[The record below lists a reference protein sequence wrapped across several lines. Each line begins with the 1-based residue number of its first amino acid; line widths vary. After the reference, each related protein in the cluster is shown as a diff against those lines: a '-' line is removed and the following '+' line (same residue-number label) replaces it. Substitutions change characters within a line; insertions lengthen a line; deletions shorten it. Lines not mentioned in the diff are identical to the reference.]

1 MMGLCGYTGGYLPV
15 SGIDNLID
23 GIQNVY
29 PTFCK
34 IINLEASREGHQ
46 IRAIKLGKGSGAG
59 RRGVLLVGGIH
70 ARELMN
76 SDALIYFAFNLA
88 YAYSQNKDFPLGG
101 KVYGSSIV
109 KMLIENMDIY
119 ILPLANPDGRAFV
132 LAANGDRMW
141 RGNRAPN
148 PGKACK
154 GVDINRNF
162 DFLWSSG
169 IMTSGDPCNAS
180 QIYKGPSAFSEPETR
195 NVRKMLDDFPNISGM
210 IDVHSYS
217 EDILY
222 PWGDDENQTGN
233 SNMNFKNPAFN
244 GQRGTPGDAYKEY
257 IPKADLDWLVSVGN
271 SMKQGIAAVRG
282 RSYVVKQ
289 SVGLYPTSATSDDY
303 SYSRHYVNN
312 AKRKVFAY
320 CIETGPLVFKNGS
333 PDYLKSF
340 QPDFPEASCIMEDVQ
355 PALIEFS
362 IGILSASS
370 DLINSL
376 MMAASATSAKAAGKT
391 SLSRTGSRFAKLLSE
406 NRDELMELARS
417 DTRLWRQSLVTLRR
431 VLPIIQS
438 HESAKPKV
446 IDAAIVKQVDEVLGL
461 LGEKGSPKLRRALQ
475 SIQKDLQPF
484 VGKTMLEGL
493 KAADKPQPRKAAK
506 SPGKKAAKSSS
517 KKAAKSKGQ
526 KAAKPKARKAA
537 KAKPRKASKSRK

>member
-1 MMGLCGYTGGYLPV
+1 MMGLCGYNGGYMPDT
-15 SGIDNLID
+15 GINNLID

-29 PTFCK
+29 PGFCK
-34 IINLEASREGHQ
+34 IINLEASREGRP
-46 IRAIKLGKGSGAG
+46 IRAIKMGKGSGAD

-70 ARELMN
+70 ARELLN
-76 SDALIYFAFNLA
+76 PDALIYFAFNLA
-88 YAYSQNKDFPLGG
+88 YAYSQNKDFVLGN
-101 KVYGSSIV
+101 KTYTAAFV

-119 ILPLANPDGRAFV
+119 ILPLANPDGRVFV

-162 DFLWSSG
+162 DFLWTSG
-169 IMTSGDPCNAS
+169 IMTSSDPCNAS

-222 PWGDDENQTGN
+222 PWGDDENQTN
-233 SNMNFKNPAFN
+233 NTNMNFKNAAFN
-244 GQRGTPGDAYKEY
+244 GQRGTTGDAYKEY

-271 SMKQGIAAVRG
+271 NMKQGIAAVRG
-282 RSYVVKQ
+282 KNYVSKQ

-320 CIETGPLVFKNGS
+320 CIETGPLVVKNGV

-355 PALIEFS
+355 PAFMEFCVS
-362 IGILSASS
+362 ILSASS
-370 DLINSL
+370 DLVNSL
-376 MMAASATSAKAAGKT
+376 RMASQATSGKAAGKA
-391 SLSRTGSRFAKLLSE
+391 SLSRTGSRFAKLLDE
-406 NRDELMELARS
+406 NRDELMELARG
-417 DTRLWRQSLVTLRR
+417 DTRLWRQSLVALKR
-431 VLPIIQS
+431 VLPVIQS
-438 HESAKPKV
+438 HQSAKPKV
-446 IDAAIVKQVDEVLGL
+446 IDEALVKQVDEVLGL
-461 LGEKGSPKLRRALQ
+461 LGDKGSPKLRRAMQ
-475 SIQKDLQPF
+475 SIRKDLQPF
-484 VGKTMLEGL
+484 VGKTMLEGF
-493 KAADKPQPRKAAK
+493 KAADKSKPRKAAK
-506 SPGKKAAKSSS
+506 SQS
-517 KKAAKSKGQ
+517 Q
-526 KAAKPKARKAA
+526 KAD

>member
-1 MMGLCGYTGGYLPV
+1 MGLCGYTGGYLPV

-34 IINLEASREGHQ
+34 IINLEASREGHM
-46 IRAIKLGKGSGAG
+46 IRAIKMGKGSGAN

-70 ARELMN
+70 ARELIN
-76 SDALIYFAFNLA
+76 PDALIYFAFNLA
-88 YAYSQNKDFPLGG
+88 YAYSQNKDFVLGG
-101 KVYGSSIV
+101 KTYAAATV
-109 KMLIENMDIY
+109 KMIIENMDIF

-169 IMTSGDPCNAS
+169 IMTSTDPCNAS
-180 QIYKGPSAFSEPETR
+180 QIYRGPSAFSEPETR
-195 NVRKMLDDFPNISGM
+195 NVRKLLDDYPHISGM

-222 PWGDDENQTGN
+222 PWGDDENQTAN
-233 SNMNFKNPAFN
+233 ANMNFKNPAFN
-244 GQRGTPGDAYKEY
+244 GQRGSIGDAYKEY

-271 SMKQGIAAVRG
+271 TMKQGIAAVRG
-282 RSYVVKQ
+282 KNYVVMQ

-320 CIETGPLVFKNGS
+320 CIETGPLVYKNGS

-362 IGILSASS
+362 ISILSASS

-376 MMAASATSAKAAGKT
+376 VMASSATSAKAVAGKT
-391 SLSRTGSRFAKLLSE
+391 SLSRTGSRFAKVLAE

-417 DTRLWRQSLVTLRR
+417 DTRLWRQSLVTLGR

-493 KAADKPQPRKAAK
+493 KAADKSQPRKAAK
-506 SPGKKAAKSSS
+506 ASS
-517 KKAAKSKGQ
+517 KKAAKAKGQ
-526 KAAKPKARKAA
+526 KAAKKPGRKAA